1 VASDLLSLFA
11 TSNNINELISNS
23 NIDNDVYNSIS
34 FDQELRDMSITLS
47 KFSSETKDVDNQ
59 IERLSKLLSDMDSIL
74 NHLNVINE
82 ELLEYCAKLPE
93 H

>member
-1 VASDLLSLFA
+1 LFA

-34 FDQELRDMSITLS
+34 FDQELRDMSIALS
-47 KFSSETKDVDNQ
+47 KFSSETKDTDNQ

-74 NHLNVINE
+74 NHLMVING
-82 ELLEYCAKLPE
+82 ELLKYCAKLPE